1 MLHPVDYLFLFNC
14 AYLPPLTL
22 VYLVEIWA
30 IVKPRSPFRST
41 FYLLF
46 LTGAIVDLISV
57 GVSFHELRLPFF
69 PLVNGFCED
78 YACQVCSQIRLAMTY
93 VCPCTQDL
101 LNCFIALNRSG
112 RSVIIVIL
120 YAKAGRSLRKLS
132 IGSGKRVKERNLLKF
147 GIINFAIMLPP
158 MLAQLAFEFFPS
170 EWLVVVLYQFWWIID
185 VKSFGPAVTMII
197 VNTSFRK
204 HIMKSC
210 KLRSNVVE
218 SMSSDHP
225 PHRSD
230 KIIQY

>member
-78 YACQVCSQIRLAMTY
+78 YACQVCSQIRLA
-93 VCPCTQDL
+93 
-101 LNCFIALNRSG
+101 SG

-225 PHRSD
+225 PHRIPLLD
-230 KIIQY
+230 K